1 MIRAN
6 QIRRSKIVTV
16 RIPKELD
23 DIISEVYKE
32 LGYCSKSEFV
42 RDAVDEFIEH
52 LLNSNRADEESV
64 DVDLE
69 EELFEASKVRVIM
82 I

>member
-23 DIISEVYKE
+23 DVISEVYKE

-42 RDAVDEFIEH
+42 RDAVDEFIEY
-52 LLNSNRADEESV
+52 LLNSKRDEEEAVS
-64 DVDLE
+64 VDLE
-69 EELFEASKVRVIM
+69 EELFETSRVRVIM

>member
-6 QIRRSKIVTV
+6 QIKRSKIITV

-23 DIISEVYKE
+23 DLISEVYKD

-42 RDAVDEFIEH
+42 RDAVDEFIEY
-52 LLNSNRADEESV
+52 LLSSKRSEEESV
-64 DVDLE
+64 SVDLE
-69 EELFEASKVRVIM
+69 EELFEASRVRVIM